1 MKQNMGGM
9 DRGIRLGL
17 ALLVGGLYFTGVIG
31 GTLAI
36 VLGVI
41 AAIFV
46 ATSFIG
52 WCPAYLPFGLSTR
65 SSAEDQP
72 SSRA

>member
-9 DRGIRLGL
+9 DRGIRFGL
-17 ALLVGGLYFTGVIG
+17 ALLVGGLYLTGVIG

-36 VLGVI
+36 VLGIV
-41 AAIFV
+41 AVIFV

-52 WCPAYLPFGLSTR
+52 WCPAYLPFGWSTR
-65 SSAEDQP
+65 GSGDDQP
-72 SSRA
+72 RSGA